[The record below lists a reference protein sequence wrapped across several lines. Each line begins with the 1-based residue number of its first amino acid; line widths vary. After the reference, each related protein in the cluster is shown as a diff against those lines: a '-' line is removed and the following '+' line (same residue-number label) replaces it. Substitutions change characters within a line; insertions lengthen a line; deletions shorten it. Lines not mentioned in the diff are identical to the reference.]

1 MKFESA
7 LTKEVLFYRLEV
19 NAIKRIWPY
28 IPSLP
33 RVSWIDG
40 VVALFV
46 FGLLYA
52 IVKLSSGMGVPF
64 SYQNQPHILLEWWM
78 LPYYAGRSLLRMFI
92 AFFCSIIFT
101 FVYGRLA
108 ASSAV
113 AEKIMVPLLDILQS
127 VPVLGFLSITVTG
140 FMGLFP
146 HSLFG
151 VELASIF
158 AIFTGQAWNMAFSFY
173 HSVSALP
180 RELREAAAINGL
192 DPFTRFTRLELPYSM
207 IGLVWNSMMS
217 FGGGWF
223 FLTVSESITVLNHT
237 IYLPGIGSFIATA
250 MTEGNIPA
258 LIEAIIAM
266 ILVIVLVDQFF
277 WRPIVAWAQKFK
289 MELSGNE
296 DIQTSWFLRL
306 LRRSKLAQWISE
318 KVFGRMFRAVDR
330 RMLQLAKRRRLR
342 DVSADASSSTRRL
355 FRYSVA
361 TIALVAVL
369 YFVFL
374 GVHAIAT
381 LGIHKILYVFMLGFY
396 TMLRVTASTILAVLW
411 TVPVGVAIGLNPKAS
426 RIAQP
431 IVQVAASFPGNLFFP
446 LITLLYLVL
455 HVNFQFGAIPLMM
468 LGTQWYILFN
478 VIAGAM
484 SIPNDLREAT
494 KVLGLRGRERWKRL
508 YLPGIFPYLVTGCI
522 TASGGAWNAS
532 IVAEIVS
539 WKGRTLVASGLGAY
553 ITQTEAL
560 HQWPV
565 IILSITVMAVFVT
578 VINRAIWR
586 PLYRMA
592 ETRYNVG

>member
-223 FLTVSESITVLNHT
+223 FLTVSESITVLT
-237 IYLPGIGSFIATA
+237 IRFTFRVSG
-250 MTEGNIPA
+250 
-258 LIEAIIAM
+258 
-266 ILVIVLVDQFF
+266 
-277 WRPIVAWAQKFK
+277 R
-289 MELSGNE
+289 LS
-296 DIQTSWFLRL
+296 Q
-306 LRRSKLAQWISE
+306 
-318 KVFGRMFRAVDR
+318 
-330 RMLQLAKRRRLR
+330 LQ
-342 DVSADASSSTRRL
+342 
-355 FRYSVA
+355 
-361 TIALVAVL
+361 
-369 YFVFL
+369 
-374 GVHAIAT
+374 
-381 LGIHKILYVFMLGFY
+381 
-396 TMLRVTASTILAVLW
+396 
-411 TVPVGVAIGLNPKAS
+411 
-426 RIAQP
+426 
-431 IVQVAASFPGNLFFP
+431 
-446 LITLLYLVL
+446 
-455 HVNFQFGAIPLMM
+455 
-468 LGTQWYILFN
+468 
-478 VIAGAM
+478 
-484 SIPNDLREAT
+484 
-494 KVLGLRGRERWKRL
+494 
-508 YLPGIFPYLVTGCI
+508 
-522 TASGGAWNAS
+522 
-532 IVAEIVS
+532 
-539 WKGRTLVASGLGAY
+539 
-553 ITQTEAL
+553 
-560 HQWPV
+560 
-565 IILSITVMAVFVT
+565 
-578 VINRAIWR
+578 
-586 PLYRMA
+586 
-592 ETRYNVG
+592 